1 MIADILGSVL
11 RRRQYTLQALWE
23 YRKWFLKLSEE
34 QLEKD
39 PALICGLVQMLLLQ
53 GDLDRAYKFLGK
65 IPDRSIY
72 WYMTKMTLPGIGNDE
87 LRSIVE
93 ELKGQGFRRP
103 GLTLTAGRPSV
114 LNGMWDVTPQ
124 SARLLENKEDT
135 LELIET
141 LYGEQ
146 AQSIYEV
153 ALAEKLYWEDDCYTA
168 LVHVVGIIPFLRE
181 KKDMRLLFV
190 ALTIEMYILVL
201 NGQATTVEPLIKNL
215 RQQIKEVGLEAY
227 LPNIDALEAWAA
239 MYDGHY
245 AQVTKWMREAA
256 PDEYSK
262 FCMLDLFRYMV
273 KMRAYIIH
281 GKYLM
286 VTALANRL
294 LPLLEAG
301 KRYMNTCELHV
312 IWAMSDYADGR
323 KEEAFGHIEKALALS
338 EQYRY
343 DRLLA
348 DEGPRALEVLK
359 QYQKAKGLKGKQP
372 YLDKVIAMAEK
383 VAAIHPSYLKSQLPK
398 QPALTETEMR
408 VLRLLAD
415 FRTNGEIAE
424 ITGMA
429 EETARK
435 HCKHIFAKLEVKNRH
450 QAVDKAIEYGLIEP
464 KKITNYNNTG

>member
-1 MIADILGSVL
+1 
-11 RRRQYTLQALWE
+11 
-23 YRKWFLKLSEE
+23 
-34 QLEKD
+34 
-39 PALICGLVQMLLLQ
+39 
-53 GDLDRAYKFLGK
+53 
-65 IPDRSIY
+65 
-72 WYMTKMTLPGIGNDE
+72 MTKMTVPGITN
-87 LRSIVE
+87 E
-93 ELKGQGFRRP
+93 ELADIIKELKEREYYRP

-114 LNGMWDVTPQ
+114 LNGIWDVTPQ
-124 SARLLENKEDT
+124 SAKLIEDKEGT
-135 LELIET
+135 LELIEA

-146 AQSIYEV
+146 ASNIFEV
-153 ALAEKLYWEDDCYTA
+153 AMAEKLYWEDDCYTA
-168 LVHVVGIIPFLRE
+168 LVHVVGVIPLLRE
-181 KKDMRLLFV
+181 QKDMRLLFV
-190 ALTIEMYILVL
+190 ALTLEMYILVL
-201 NGQATTVEPLIKNL
+201 NGQAAVVEPLMKNL

-273 KMRAYIIH
+273 KMKAYIIQ

-301 KRYMNTCELHV
+301 KCYMNTCELHV

-323 KEEAFGHIEKALALS
+323 KEEAFAHMEKALALS

-348 DEGPRALEVLK
+348 DEGPRVLEVLK
-359 QYQKAKGLKGKQP
+359 QYQKTKGLKGKHP
-372 YLDKVIAMAEK
+372 YLDKVIAMTEK
-383 VAAIHPSYLKSQLPK
+383 VAAIHPRYLKSQLPK

-450 QAVDKAIEYGLIEP
+450 QAVDKAVEYGLIEP
-464 KKITNYNNTG
+464 KK